1 MPHIDSSYLKN
12 LPSSD
17 VYGDEDGFDM
27 GQQLGY
33 GQRKNKLS
41 LKFLQMSSEA
51 DVKIRD
57 YLAKCLSNRH
67 SRAYGF
73 DSG

>member
-1 MPHIDSSYLKN
+1 
-12 LPSSD
+12 
-17 VYGDEDGFDM
+17 M